1 MDRWGWSSSNKFR
14 IVLCPNS
21 PRNGQRTCKFKLN
34 LERMGERGGILP
46 AHDDD
51 GGEDSIQILNSK
63 SKQEW
68 LSSTY
73 VVHYPT
79 AATTQLYNLNS

>member
-1 MDRWGWSSSNKFR
+1 
-14 IVLCPNS
+14 
-21 PRNGQRTCKFKLN
+21 
-34 LERMGERGGILP
+34 MGERGGILP